1 MEALYLLW
9 RPLKGA
15 DERRR
20 RKTRKKK
27 NVCELLMCLST
38 LSDLHQAGD
47 DDGNESNNFGV
58 GEEVLDSGAPLDIS
72 AVDKGQ
78 QT

>member
-1 MEALYLLW
+1 MTETGTLYA
-9 RPLKGA
+9 GA
-15 DERRR
+15 QDERRK
-20 RKTRKKK
+20 RKMRKGK

-47 DDGNESNNFGV
+47 DDGDESNNFGV
-58 GEEVLDSGAPLDIS
+58 GEEVLDSGSPLDIS

>member
-1 MEALYLLW
+1 MEALHLLW
-9 RPLKGA
+9 RPLKGP
-15 DERRR
+15 DQR
-20 RKTRKKK
+20 RKNEK

-47 DDGNESNNFGV
+47 DDGDESNNFGV
-58 GEEVLDSGAPLDIS
+58 GEEVLDSGAPLNIS
-72 AVDKGQ
+72 AVDEGQ